1 VASRR
6 KAREALL
13 KALYMSESRGI
24 TVDAAFR
31 EMAEIDGVIER
42 GETDP
47 DESSPAPFSLGLDE
61 EQKEFALALA
71 RVIERKKKSFSENIG
86 AVLENWDL
94 RRVSRIDRF
103 IMWIALAEMTFMVD
117 IPPRVSM
124 NEAIELAKKYS
135 SGKSS
140 AFINGVLDAAA
151 RRMGFVE

>member
-13 KALYMSESRGI
+13 KALYMSESRGM

-42 GETDP
+42 GEVGP
-47 DESSPAPFSLGLDE
+47 GESSPAPFSLGLDE

-71 RVIERKKKSFSENIG
+71 RVIERKKESFNENIR

-103 IMWIALAEMTFMVD
+103 IMWIALAEMTFMLD
-117 IPPRVSM
+117 IPLRVSI

-151 RRMGFVE
+151 RRMGLVE